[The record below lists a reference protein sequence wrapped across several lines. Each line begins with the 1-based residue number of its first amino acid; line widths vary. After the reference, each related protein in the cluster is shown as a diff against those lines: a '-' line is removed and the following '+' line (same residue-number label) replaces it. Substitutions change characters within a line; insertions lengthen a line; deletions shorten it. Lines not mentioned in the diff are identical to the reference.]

1 MSHYLTDSAQEDLFD
16 KTIEETYLNIQ
27 ENLYSI
33 VKDNLPAPGTTELEQ
48 DFYQDN
54 IDLISES
61 IINEFSAFINLN
73 T

>member
-16 KTIEETYLNIQ
+16 KTREETYLNIQ

-33 VKDNLPAPGTTELEQ
+33 VKDNLPSPGTTELEQ